1 MNNLEFIQTD
11 LSKQLQVIINH
22 QAAQL
27 LKLNAVE
34 KTLNQSEQ
42 MDSEQKITNQRLDV
56 LESLVNK
63 TEQQTLNIQS
73 RVNNITSSGIKK
85 LHGST
90 MQLFNALER
99 LESNYDRTTDDIR
112 KEISKLDSNLS
123 QTQSDLEEFRDR
135 ETTSEEVLSNIK
147 NDVILL
153 QSDVKSNHVRILL
166 VQNSLRNR
174 TLVKGHQGLSPNQD
188 AKISSLESQIQSLAD
203 NVDAEKMEIEALHRQ
218 VIQKA
223 DEKDLSKWEKAQ
235 RKVRESILEF
245 KESLPRIKR
254 HQEEID
260 QELKMVVSQ
269 FPKGK
274 QSFYICLSNNLLLI
288 TIFIFITISYNS
300 SYFIYRAS
308 ASRGRN
314 P

>member
-11 LSKQLQVIINH
+11 LSKQLQVIINL

-27 LKLNAVE
+27 IKLNAVE

-42 MDSEQKITNQRLDV
+42 MDSDQKITNQRLDV

-135 ETTSEEVLSNIK
+135 ETTSEEVISNIK
-147 NDVILL
+147 NEVTLL

-260 QELKMVVSQ
+260 QELKMFVSQ

-274 QSFYICLSNNLLLI
+274 
-288 TIFIFITISYNS
+288 
-300 SYFIYRAS
+300 
-308 ASRGRN
+308 
-314 P
+314 